1 MWHKIESKTSVV
13 VLEFTCNA
21 SEIHWGKNGERGW
34 GKVSDDEEFP
44 ACGTALT
51 IGIALCSTAWVQKI
65 KAASEQ
71 YIETEKKKREKAYQ
85 GTKFLFPSHL
95 CQKLEQGQFWRM
107 PQCLCGNSQIPRSA
121 ASFSGYGQSIYFWL
135 VVPSSLTEDL
145 RNRTPDGARD

>member
-1 MWHKIESKTSVV
+1 MWHISVV

-34 GKVSDDEEFP
+34 GKVSSDEEGFP

-51 IGIALCSTAWVQKI
+51 VGIALCSTAWVQKI

-85 GTKFLFPSHL
+85 GTEFLSPSHPR
-95 CQKLEQGQFWRM
+95 QTLEQGQFWRM

-121 ASFSGYGQSIYFWL
+121 ASFSGCSQSIYFWL